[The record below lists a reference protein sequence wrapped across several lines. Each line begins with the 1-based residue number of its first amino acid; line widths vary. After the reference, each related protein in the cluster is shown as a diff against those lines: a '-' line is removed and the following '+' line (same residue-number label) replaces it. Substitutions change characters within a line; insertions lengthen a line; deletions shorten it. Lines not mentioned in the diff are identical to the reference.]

1 MLSKYVKFN
10 RKGVIPLHHIS
21 DSYFWGTICMI
32 DTILFL
38 GILSGSCF
46 LLASILSGEFGWI
59 IGFSLMFITVI
70 GISIRQSYLAYVTLL
85 QQS

>member
-1 MLSKYVKFN
+1 MLSKYMKFN
-10 RKGVIPLHHIS
+10 RKGVIPLYHTS
-21 DSYFWGTICMI
+21 ESYFWATICMI
-32 DTILFL
+32 ETILFL

-46 LLASILSGEFGWI
+46 LLASILSGDFVWI
-59 IGFSLMFITVI
+59 IGFSLLFITAI